1 MKDLNVIL
9 ENINSAIERYEVQ
22 KLSLTIE
29 QSLILRDLS
38 VNLHWLAEHKIDAN
52 KKWNWA
58 YFNSKEKSAAGKER
72 QADFEVPEMY
82 KIRQLLASGMKVL
95 ESIRSTMSANKQ
107 QTNG

>member
-1 MKDLNVIL
+1 MKDLTTIL
-9 ENINSAIERYEVQ
+9 ENINSAVERFETQ
-22 KLSLTIE
+22 KLSLTID
-29 QSLILRDLS
+29 QSEILRDLS
-38 VNLHWLAEHKIDAN
+38 VNLHWLAEHKIEAN

-82 KIRQLLASGMKVL
+82 KIRQILASGIKVL

-107 QTNG
+107 QNN